1 MCRKMFS
8 FHGQFGW
15 PPRDDGLLIPSNSEV
30 LLPLLPFSSSVAMQS
45 SNTAQN
51 QCGLLIVDDV
61 WNRNPGWQWDGT
73 MSWIKAKASCM
84 YFERSRVPFL
94 KVGYLLLVEILTS
107 LAKKKKVQG
116 ENEHQCVNS
125 PWMHLVATVSL
136 PAMWAVQR
144 LKVFLLSIRL
154 KGWSSVHTFLTNI
167 GYVLRGQ
174 HNMKEAFMT

>member
-15 PPRDDGLLIPSNSEV
+15 PPQDDGLLIPSNSEV

-51 QCGLLIVDDV
+51 QIRLLIVDDV
-61 WNRNPGWQWDGT
+61 WNMNPDWQWDGT

-107 LAKKKKVQG
+107 LAKKKKSAGREWASVCEFTLDAFG
-116 ENEHQCVNS
+116 CDCFS
-125 PWMHLVATVSL
+125 PCNVS
-136 PAMWAVQR
+136 
-144 LKVFLLSIRL
+144 
-154 KGWSSVHTFLTNI
+154 SSKAKSFFAIH
-167 GYVLRGQ
+167 
-174 HNMKEAFMT
+174 

>member
-15 PPRDDGLLIPSNSEV
+15 PPRDDGSLIPSNSEV

-51 QCGLLIVDDV
+51 RCGLLIVDDV

-107 LAKKKKVQG
+107 LAKKKKKCRERTSISVWIHPG
-116 ENEHQCVNS
+116 CIWLPLFLSLQCE
-125 PWMHLVATVSL
+125 
-136 PAMWAVQR
+136 QC
-144 LKVFLLSIRL
+144 
-154 KGWSSVHTFLTNI
+154 KG
-167 GYVLRGQ
+167 
-174 HNMKEAFMT
+174 